1 MDLLLPFC
9 LVYDTR
15 DLKIRGR
22 EDLGR
27 LPEVN
32 LTFDKCAR
40 VPTAQLIPVLLSQRT
55 PFMPFCRPVENVS
68 ILLFILIHKIPERPF
83 F

>member
-27 LPEVN
+27 LPELN
-32 LTFDKCAR
+32 LTFDTRAR
-40 VPTAQLIPVLLSQRT
+40 VPTAQLIPVLLS
-55 PFMPFCRPVENVS
+55 
-68 ILLFILIHKIPERPF
+68 
-83 F
+83 

>member
-9 LVYDTR
+9 LVYDTK

-32 LTFDKCAR
+32 LTFDTCAR
-40 VPTAQLIPVLLSQRT
+40 VPTAQLIPVLLS
-55 PFMPFCRPVENVS
+55 
-68 ILLFILIHKIPERPF
+68 
-83 F
+83 

>member
-1 MDLLLPFC
+1 MEKQFQEDSC
-9 LVYDTR
+9 LMREIISNTRMTEVDFFTVCYPCYTR

-32 LTFDKCAR
+32 LTFDTCAR
-40 VPTAQLIPVLLSQRT
+40 VPTAQLIPVLLS
-55 PFMPFCRPVENVS
+55 
-68 ILLFILIHKIPERPF
+68 
-83 F
+83 

>member
-1 MDLLLPFC
+1 MILSFRFHKGSSFMDLLLPFC

-32 LTFDKCAR
+32 LTFDTRAR
-40 VPTAQLIPVLLSQRT
+40 VPTAQLIPVLLS
-55 PFMPFCRPVENVS
+55 
-68 ILLFILIHKIPERPF
+68 
-83 F
+83 